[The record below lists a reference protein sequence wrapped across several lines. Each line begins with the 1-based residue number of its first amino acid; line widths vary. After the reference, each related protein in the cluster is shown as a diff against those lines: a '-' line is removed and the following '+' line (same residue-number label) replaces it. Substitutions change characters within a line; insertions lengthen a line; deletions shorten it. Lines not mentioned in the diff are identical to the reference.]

1 MNKKHMLI
9 MLLCCLLPL
18 AGLAAVFL
26 FKIPL
31 NSVLLVGLV
40 LLCPLSH
47 LLMMGQMGHN
57 HEGES
62 HGAHVHVESI
72 NEQK

>member
-1 MNKKHMLI
+1 MLVA
-9 MLLCCLLPL
+9 CLLPL
-18 AGLAAVFL
+18 LGLAAVFL

-47 LLMMGQMGHN
+47 LLMMGQMGHD

-62 HGAHVHVESI
+62 HGAHIHLESTD
-72 NEQK
+72 ERK